1 MQNERGNAQEN
12 SFSFQEEQ
20 LIQTKQIENTSKYF
34 SINYFSYFI
43 LYMTSMMSNE
53 KYFLFQLIRQKKKK
67 KIPIKAE
74 GMCTQYAVKRHN
86 DF

>member
-67 KIPIKAE
+67 NP
-74 GMCTQYAVKRHN
+74 H
-86 DF
+86 

>member
-67 KIPIKAE
+67 KSPLKLKV
-74 GMCTQYAVKRHN
+74 CVHN
-86 DF
+86 ML

>member
-67 KIPIKAE
+67 KNP
-74 GMCTQYAVKRHN
+74 H
-86 DF
+86 